1 MFTLD
6 LDKLTPEQRSMVALW
21 ERTRRPSFKPRTAH
35 ASCGTMV
42 ANPYVNHVAVLT
54 GGVGRRQLE
63 NYYRRYFIPGQP
75 PDLEIVPISR
85 TVGQECIVDE
95 FVYRCTHSI
104 SMEWLLPG
112 VPPTGRRMEIAV
124 VVIVSFEG
132 GKMKSEHIYWDQASV
147 LVQLGLLDPAGLP
160 VAGVEVARKVLDPAV
175 VPSNLLMKR
184 TIGRRVAVTRGCAR
198 SRHGEPIDLRRLE
211 VALGRNMAEPRGAS
225 GHLSTAGGTGRVEV
239 RIEASYN
246 RGNFANSA
254 EVPGQAE
261 NRAELLTTSRCHRPD
276 SSERGKYARE
286 RAGTRPARAP
296 GLAQD
301 LPVRGGRGERPAGVG
316 RPGGGPLPCGARL

>member
-21 ERTRRPSFKPRTAH
+21 EAHQKAEFQDKDAH

-75 PDLEIVPISR
+75 SDLEIVPISR
-85 TVGQECIVDE
+85 TVGQERIVDE

-104 SMEWLLPG
+104 WMEWLLPG
-112 VPPTGRRMEIAV
+112 VPPTGRRMEIPV
-124 VVIVSFEG
+124 VVIISFEG

-147 LVQLGLLDPAGLP
+147 LVQLGLLNPAGLP
-160 VAGVEVARKVLDPAV
+160 VAGVEVAHKVIDPAA

-184 TIGRRVAVTRGCAR
+184 TIA
-198 SRHGEPIDLRRLE
+198 D
-211 VALGRNMAEPRGAS
+211 
-225 GHLSTAGGTGRVEV
+225 
-239 RIEASYN
+239 
-246 RGNFANSA
+246 
-254 EVPGQAE
+254 
-261 NRAELLTTSRCHRPD
+261 ELL
-276 SSERGKYARE
+276 
-286 RAGTRPARAP
+286 
-296 GLAQD
+296 
-301 LPVRGGRGERPAGVG
+301 
-316 RPGGGPLPCGARL
+316 